1 MVAVTKSAGSLL
13 TTMRYDAYG
22 KTQFS
27 NKLYKTRFGFQGQ
40 MHLPEV
46 DVYNFKSHAYF
57 PKFGR
62 FLQPDTVGYADGL
75 NMYTFVHNDPVNNV
89 DPWGTET
96 DRCGN
101 DTSTTKDV
109 YCEETI
115 SYGYATDSRMEPSM
129 GWMESQ
135 FRIFGGGS
143 FGYEGHGRSA
153 NAECLRLQRLAN
165 QNPYPPG
172 INDFGELLFE
182 HATNL
187 KVNASAGAAY
197 GGFGANFSAS
207 RKIDG
212 DNRAVRVAWASGL
225 GAFGG
230 VTFEG
235 APLSIGELGN
245 YTQSAS
251 FSFGEELAAKFNFTW
266 SSSGFQ
272 LSTGFGVEIGWK
284 VNIVDFGYSE
294 DL

>member
-1 MVAVTKSAGSLL
+1 MVAVTNSAGSLL
-13 TTMRYDAYG
+13 TAVRYDAYG

-27 NKLYKTRFGFQGQ
+27 NQSYKVRFGFQGQ
-40 MHLPEV
+40 MYLAEV
-46 DVYNFKSHAYF
+46 DVYHFKSRAYF

-62 FLQPDTVGYADGL
+62 FLQPDVVGYADGL
-75 NMYTFVHNDPVNNV
+75 NMYPFVHNDPVNNV
-89 DPWGTET
+89 DPRTET

-101 DTSTTKDV
+101 DLSKTKDV
-109 YCEETI
+109 HCEETI
-115 SYGYATDSRMEPSM
+115 SYGYATDSRVDLSM
-129 GWMESQ
+129 WWMESQ
-135 FRIFGGGS
+135 FRIFGDGS

-165 QNPYPPG
+165 ENPYAPG
-172 INDFGELLFE
+172 IKDFGELLFE

-207 RKIDG
+207 REIDG
-212 DNRAVRVAWASGL
+212 DNRAVRVAWASSL

-251 FSFGEELAAKFNFTW
+251 FSFSEGLAAKFNFTW

-272 LSTGFGVEIGWK
+272 LSTGFGVGLGWK